1 MWIADFGPISSTRNS
16 ERRVDLVK
24 TSKMFIFHL
33 CSRAGLSF
41 YLVVNWVGSDG
52 STKQK
57 FWAYVLAWLTYEYG
71 GPMPLRRLPALSSVR
86 AFESA
91 ARLGSFKRAAEE
103 LSVTPGAVSQHIKAL
118 EADIGVPLF
127 ERKTRAVHL
136 THAGASLQPAIS
148 EAFLQIRQAF
158 DRVCPSEKAQL
169 RINSSGPI
177 ISKWLLPRLHGF
189 TAGHP
194 DIQIFIEADHALSRL
209 ERDEPEVIIRYASA
223 PPSDFYHVLLHRE
236 LLIPVMRPDL
246 CETLDV
252 NGPED
257 VFDMPLLHDT
267 SLMSFGLPPS
277 WAVWSAHTQGG
288 DMSDLPNAITFE
300 RHAADLVIDAA
311 VSGSG
316 LALARSLLAASSLLD
331 GRLTCPFGPVI
342 PSGLAYYL
350 CCRRGRESEPVIASF
365 LEWATQEAAVLSTLY
380 ALQHDAA

>member
-1 MWIADFGPISSTRNS
+1 
-16 ERRVDLVK
+16 
-24 TSKMFIFHL
+24 
-33 CSRAGLSF
+33 
-41 YLVVNWVGSDG
+41 
-52 STKQK
+52 
-57 FWAYVLAWLTYEYG
+57 
-71 GPMPLRRLPALSSVR
+71 MPLRRLPALSSVR

-127 ERKTRAVHL
+127 ERKTRAVQL
-136 THAGASLQPAIS
+136 THAGTCLQPALS

-158 DRVCPSEKAQL
+158 DRVCPSEKPRL

-177 ISKWLLPRLHGF
+177 ISKWLLPRLHSF

-194 DIQIFIEADHALSRL
+194 DIQLFIEADHALSTL
-209 ERDEPEVIIRYASA
+209 ERDEPEVVIRYTSA
-223 PPSDFYHVLLHRE
+223 PPDDFFHVLLHRE

-246 CETLDV
+246 CETRGV

-257 VFDMPLLHDT
+257 LSNMPLLHDT
-267 SLMSFGLPPS
+267 SLMTFGLPPS
-277 WAVWSAHTQGG
+277 WTLWSAHTQVG
-288 DMSDLPNAITFE
+288 DMSDLPNTITFE
-300 RHAADLVIDAA
+300 RHAADQVIDAA
-311 VSGSG
+311 VAGSG
-316 LALARSLLAASSLLD
+316 LALARSLLVASALLD

-350 CCRRGRESEPVIASF
+350 CCKRGRETDPFIASF
-365 LEWATQEAAVLSTLY
+365 FAWAIQEAAVLSTLN